1 MAGEIKI
8 IFHANFREITKK
20 KEVIEEI
27 KEDYTIA
34 YILEKLAK
42 NYGKDFNNIIDR
54 KTGKISSEALVLLNG
69 RGIRATDIKLQD
81 KDVLVISIPVG
92 GGSK

>member
-20 KEVIEEI
+20 KEIIEEI

-42 NYGKDFNNIIDR
+42 NYGKDFNSIIDR
-54 KTGKISSEALVLLNG
+54 KTGKISSETLVLLNG

-81 KDVLVISIPVG
+81 KDVLVITIPVG

>member
-1 MAGEIKI
+1 MTDEIKI
-8 IFHANFREITKK
+8 IFHADFREITKK
-20 KEVIEEI
+20 KEITEKI

-42 NYGKDFNNIIDR
+42 DYGKDFNSIIDQ
-54 KTGKISSEALVLLNG
+54 KTGKISSETLVLLNG
-69 RGIRATDIKLQD
+69 RGIRATDIKFQD